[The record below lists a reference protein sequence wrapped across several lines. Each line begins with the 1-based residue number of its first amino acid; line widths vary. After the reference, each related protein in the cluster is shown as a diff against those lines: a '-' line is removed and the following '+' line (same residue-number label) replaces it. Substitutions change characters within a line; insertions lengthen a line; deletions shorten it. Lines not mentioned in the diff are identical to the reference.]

1 MNAPLAL
8 RCYALLLHLYPAP
21 FRTTFGCE
29 MSEVFGLGLDEAVRR
44 GGWMLIVFWLHESLS
59 LIPAALAEHSRAWR
73 QRRRDPAFLAYID
86 LLAARWIARV
96 VSLLICGIM
105 LSGLGTLA
113 QPIASPTNLLQLFGL
128 GGLLLAWRWER
139 LGGIVISLSGLLNS
153 LIMFGLMLLV
163 IPSSPIIG
171 VLCALTWGGP
181 FLIFGWLFIK
191 IGRRARQRAA

>member
-1 MNAPLAL
+1 MNVPLAL

-29 MSEVFGLGLDEAVRR
+29 MGEGFGLGLDEAARR
-44 GGWMLIVFWLHESLS
+44 GGWTPIFFWLHESLS
-59 LIPAALAEHSRAWR
+59 LIPAALAEHGRAWR
-73 QRRRDPAFLAYID
+73 QRRRDPAYLAYVD

-96 VSLLICGIM
+96 VSLLICGI
-105 LSGLGTLA
+105 
-113 QPIASPTNLLQLFGL
+113 
-128 GGLLLAWRWER
+128 
-139 LGGIVISLSGLLNS
+139 SLSGLLNS
-153 LIMFGLMLLV
+153 LIVFGLMVLV